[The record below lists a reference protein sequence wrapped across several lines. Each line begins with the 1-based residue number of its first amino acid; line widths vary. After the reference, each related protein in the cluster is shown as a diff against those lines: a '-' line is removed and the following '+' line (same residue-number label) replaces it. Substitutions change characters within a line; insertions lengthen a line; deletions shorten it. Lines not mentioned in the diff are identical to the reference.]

1 MPKKEKVIA
10 AILMSLFMAFALS
23 GYFAVLKMGFTP
35 GWVSAWFSGFISVWP
50 VALILVL
57 LIGKPVSILAS
68 KIAAKLP

>member
-1 MPKKEKVIA
+1 MPKKEQIIA

-35 GWVSAWFSGFISVWP
+35 GWGAAWFSGFISVWP

-57 LIGKPVSILAS
+57 LIGKPVSLLARR
-68 KIAAKLP
+68 IAEKLP